1 MTEPV
6 PMLSQVDWLLA
17 AARARRHRRLLVLAG
32 TAAWCRGQAVRVLE
46 RCDAAGHHLWVGE
59 GTGAR
64 GAGEVWQE
72 LGREY
77 PALVFDAHCGFDPD
91 AFGAVAGTVHGGGL
105 LVLLTPPLADWH
117 RAPDPERVRL
127 AVHPLRPEQVPGRYL
142 RRLARLLRE
151 SPDASVIE
159 QGPEPVPPAPADP
172 PSPRPQTPS
181 AAAAPSVGSD
191 GGRPLTPDQ
200 ARAVEALVRAA
211 SGRGHRRR
219 PVVLTSDR
227 GRGKSSALGLAAAR
241 LLRQGVSD
249 IRVTAPAAEA
259 VQPLLAHAAAAL
271 PGSRRT
277 RTTVEWQ
284 GRHLRF
290 AVPRALLESRE
301 TPDLVLVD
309 EAAAIPTPVLAA
321 LLRRHPRMAF
331 ATTVHGYEGT
341 GRGFALRFNQ
351 LLDRETRGWQAVQL
365 DTPVRWAPGDPV
377 EALVFR
383 LLLLDAEPGEA
394 PADHRGV
401 LRWAWLDRDQL
412 AADEGLLAQ
421 VFGLL
426 VQAHYRTR
434 PLDLRHL
441 LDGPNVRVGALW
453 LGECLVG
460 TLLVAEEGGF
470 DATFAEAVWRGRA
483 RPMGH
488 LLPETLAAHSG
499 LRQAPERR
507 ALRVVRIAVHPGAR
521 RRGLGRRLL
530 LEALAHARGRGLD
543 YLGTAFG
550 TTDELLQFWQCEGL
564 VPVRVSLRRGAAS
577 GAHSVVMLRPV
588 SSAGE
593 ALVGAARARFFDT
606 LPHLLADPL
615 RLLEPT
621 LADPLLRA
629 PDQGVA
635 PPPAADWED
644 LRAFAAGERIY
655 EACLPALWRWARWML
670 AAPERAARLQPAERQ
685 GLILRLFQYRDWAE
699 TARVLGLP
707 GRRQVTAALRRTVA
721 GQLPERLG

>member
-1 MTEPV
+1 MTGPEPLLGV
-6 PMLSQVDWLLA
+6 VDRLLA
-17 AARARRHRRLLVLAG
+17 AARARGHRRLLVLAG
-32 TAAWCRGQAVRVLE
+32 TAVWGRAEARRVLQ
-46 RCDAAGHHLWVGE
+46 RCGADEHHLWVGE
-59 GTGAR
+59 GEGAR
-64 GAGEVWQE
+64 AAAEVWQE

-105 LVLLTPPLADWH
+105 LLLLTPPLADWH

-142 RRLARLLRE
+142 WRLARLLRD
-151 SPDASVIE
+151 SPDAWVVE
-159 QGPEPVPPAPADP
+159 QDGTAVPAAPDRLP
-172 PSPRPQTPS
+172 PSQS
-181 AAAAPSVGSD
+181 ASAVVGPA
-191 GGRPLTPDQ
+191 GGGPLTPDQ
-200 ARAVEALVRAA
+200 AQAVEALVRSA

-241 LLRQGVSD
+241 LLRQGLAD

-259 VQPLLAHAAAAL
+259 VQPLLEHAAAGL

-277 RTTVEWQ
+277 RTAVEWR
-284 GRHLRF
+284 GRSLRF
-290 AVPRALLESRE
+290 AVPRALLDSSD

-341 GRGFALRFNQ
+341 GRGFALRFNA
-351 LLDRETRGWQAVQL
+351 LLDRETRGWQAVRLQ
-365 DTPVRWAPGDPV
+365 TPVRWSPGDPV

-383 LLLLDAEPGEA
+383 LLLLDAEPGEVPPTASGA
-394 PADHRGV
+394 P
-401 LRWAWLDRDQL
+401 RWEWLVRDRL
-412 AADEGLLAQ
+412 AADEPLLTQ

-453 LGECLVG
+453 LDGRLVG
-460 TLLVAEEGGF
+460 TLMVAEEGGF
-470 DATFAEAVWRGRA
+470 DAAFAEAVWRGRA

-488 LLPETLAAHSG
+488 MLPETLAAHCG

-507 ALRVVRIAVHPGAR
+507 GLRVVRIAVHPDAR

-530 LEALAHARGRGLD
+530 LEALADARRRGLD

-550 TTDELLQFWQCEGL
+550 TTDELLRFWQCEGL
-564 VPVRVSLRRGAAS
+564 APVRVSLRRGAAS
-577 GAHSVVMLRPV
+577 GAHSVVMLRAV
-588 SSAGE
+588 SAAGE
-593 ALVGAARARFFDT
+593 SLLGRARARFLDG

-615 RLLEPT
+615 RRLEPA
-621 LADPLLRA
+621 LADQLLRA
-629 PDQGVA
+629 PDQGAA
-635 PPPAADWED
+635 PPVADDWED
-644 LRAFAAGERIY
+644 LRAFAASERIF
-655 EACLPALWRWARWML
+655 EACLPALRRWTLWLL
-670 AAPERAARLQPAERQ
+670 ADPERAARLTPAERHA
-685 GLILRLFQYRDWAE
+685 LILRLLQHRDWSE
-699 TARVLGLP
+699 TARVLSLP
-707 GRRQVTAALRRTVA
+707 GRRQVTGLLREAVA
-721 GQLPERLG
+721 GQLPKPLG